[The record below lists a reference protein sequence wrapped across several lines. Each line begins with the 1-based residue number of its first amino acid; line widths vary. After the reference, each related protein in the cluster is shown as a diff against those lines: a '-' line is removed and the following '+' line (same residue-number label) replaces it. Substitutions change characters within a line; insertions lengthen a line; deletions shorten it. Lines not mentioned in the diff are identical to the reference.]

1 MKKRNNSTDKGR
13 ADWCGSTVLPNNTE
27 ERTMTEMTDREFQ
40 EKINYLGQERAARKL
55 IIKDGFA
62 KAEDVATMTSLD
74 VCGIIVKHY
83 TYLANSGERIILVRN
98 EDWEKVGPYLK
109 VLDR

>member
-1 MKKRNNSTDKGR
+1 MKKKNNSIDKGR
-13 ADWCGSTVLPNNTE
+13 ADGHGSIVLLNNME
-27 ERTMTEMTDREFQ
+27 EWTMTDREFH
-40 EKINYLGQERAARKL
+40 EKLDYLGQERAARKL

-74 VCGIIVKHY
+74 VCEVIVKHY
-83 TYLANSGERIILVRN
+83 TYLSNSDERIILVRN
-98 EDWEKVGPYLK
+98 EDWEKVSPYLK